1 MTHCHHNVTKRR
13 LFSLKELVEHFGGT
27 IWFWRSQ
34 IWSGNLPV
42 LTVGKKQ
49 WIDSLDLEEFIN
61 NHKSR
66 LWEEK
71 NKPR

>member
-1 MTHCHHNVTKRR
+1 
-13 LFSLKELVEHFGGT
+13 
-27 IWFWRSQ
+27 
-34 IWSGNLPV
+34 V